1 MERYYVNVSL
11 SLDPKPK
18 TGCPVSPPD
27 GRAHELVLPH
37 PANPDQG
44 TCWTPKLAGG
54 GTLKLVLAR
63 VDEPAQQVHVEYHAY
78 AQQGWVDPDQP
89 ESWLVADFNPTTIPT
104 GNNVYPATI
113 ADPETGEIADV
124 PSSSP
129 QFLIIANRM
138 GLHLL
143 PQLARQA
150 GLTNG
155 EVFSDRTLRAIKDGD
170 VHVTRSQWAAYL
182 PADVRAFLQLLAV
195 LYDQTIA
202 HKKGIIQLA
211 THLGLTFTRYPD
223 TGPLTGVK
231 LQKYQGNK
239 LQYSISFYDKA
250 VEVAR
255 MRQGRSLTRLEATT
269 VRHHVRLD
277 GTVHSAG
284 VLTLVGEARRRLPQ
298 LLKRRPNYLDA
309 KSAQRFLTEE
319 PRSTVW
325 WLERAVWILSHTT
338 TDFSRQS
345 FGSLLIPEMLHEVL
359 RLDSI
364 AGFTSGGLDAMLQL
378 QGDQVVAA
386 WCRTERVEDDWAGA
400 LAQAAQ
406 CSKGW
411 VYERRKQ
418 LLASHKIDI
427 ALPFAFYRDLV
438 FFGPNS
444 LIRPK
449 DRAALNAALARG
461 DAATNLRLRRQ
472 AAKDFDRRRIDVVG
486 ATVRAAP
493 LLMSPKV
500 AIDPKAVAHD
510 QLDAEPA
517 IQSVAPRQPD
527 VGAVKVRGPVGA
539 KGKSPGAL
547 ILRGGTHAG
556 ARGQG
561 ADVRPAAPAKPV
573 TNPSQGQ

>member
-1 MERYYVNVSL
+1 MAAACPNTRLSGLRPLIAGGGHMERYYVNVSL

-298 LLKRRPNYLDA
+298 LLKRRPNYLD
-309 KSAQRFLTEE
+309 
-319 PRSTVW
+319 
-325 WLERAVWILSHTT
+325 
-338 TDFSRQS
+338 
-345 FGSLLIPEMLHEVL
+345 
-359 RLDSI
+359 
-364 AGFTSGGLDAMLQL
+364 
-378 QGDQVVAA
+378 
-386 WCRTERVEDDWAGA
+386 
-400 LAQAAQ
+400 
-406 CSKGW
+406 
-411 VYERRKQ
+411 
-418 LLASHKIDI
+418 
-427 ALPFAFYRDLV
+427 
-438 FFGPNS
+438 
-444 LIRPK
+444 
-449 DRAALNAALARG
+449 
-461 DAATNLRLRRQ
+461 
-472 AAKDFDRRRIDVVG
+472 
-486 ATVRAAP
+486 
-493 LLMSPKV
+493 
-500 AIDPKAVAHD
+500 
-510 QLDAEPA
+510 
-517 IQSVAPRQPD
+517 
-527 VGAVKVRGPVGA
+527 
-539 KGKSPGAL
+539 
-547 ILRGGTHAG
+547 
-556 ARGQG
+556 
-561 ADVRPAAPAKPV
+561 
-573 TNPSQGQ
+573 